1 MILGENMGNKDK
13 QQQSISSG
21 ISQISLKKVATFDEN
36 GASFENLNSINFI
49 YGANGSG
56 KTTTSSFLK
65 NLAENGI
72 EDEFANSK
80 IEWYNNE
87 SLKIEVYNKQFKEE
101 QLRNSQ
107 VKGIFTLG
115 KKTNENLEK
124 IESKKESINEEKKK
138 KIKNEGSLQV
148 LTQKKEKEKEDF
160 TDSCWKKL
168 YKKNEEDFK
177 ETLEGFK
184 RKEKFKEKILKEFEN
199 DKHNQSETVGLEK
212 LKEKIGIVFSKNQT
226 ELALLECNLTDFDSI
241 ENHSIWEQKIVG
253 SGGVAIADLIKKL
266 SNEDWV
272 AQGREYVKDNSICPF
287 CQKETITEE
296 FKKQLESYFDTSYQ
310 ESTDTIKKM
319 KEDYTNKTAK
329 VLERLDEIVK
339 TEQNNLQA
347 KLDTENLKR
356 IIETLRSKIN
366 GNQQKM
372 LDKSKEMSRSFELE
386 STKNEIKEI
395 RDLIDTAN
403 QQIAN
408 HNKIIKDTKNQKK
421 NYVEQTWKFLVN
433 EFKSDIQ
440 EYNKKYC
447 GLKKGIENL
456 EKEIRENR
464 EKIKRLGNEIRE
476 LEKNMVSI
484 KPIVNEINTLLKEY
498 GFTNFGLAC
507 TEDEKSYRIQREDG
521 QLVGETLSE
530 GEVTF
535 ITFLYYYH
543 LTKDSLKENDISK
556 NKVLVI
562 DDPISSLDSNIL
574 FIVSVLVKDLIK
586 ETMEEKTNIKQVII
600 LTHNTYFYKEI
611 TLEYDL
617 KRYQGKYSFWII
629 KKDNNISKIKNYKEN
644 PIKSSYELLWQEVK
658 QAKENNISWVSLQNV
673 MRRIIEYY
681 FRILGGFKHNDSLSE
696 CFENIEEK
704 QVCNSFISWF
714 NDGSHGIS
722 DDLFVQSQDTS
733 IETYLKV
740 FEKIFEITGHE
751 AHYKMMM
758 GIKMRIVFMGT
769 PGFAEVILRA
779 LVGDKD
785 IEVVGL
791 FTQMDKPFGR
801 KKELKAPETKTY
813 ILENHLNIPIFQPQS
828 LKEPEIQI
836 LKDLKPDFIVVVAYG
851 KILPKE
857 VLEIAPCINAHA
869 SLLPKY
875 RGASPIHEMILN
887 DDKIYGISTMLM
899 GLGLDS
905 GDILESASFLR
916 EDYLNLDALSLK
928 LAHMGAALLLSTLK
942 NFSSIT
948 RKPQDHMQ
956 ASFCK
961 KITKADGLVG
971 FKDAKSLFL
980 KSLAFKSWP
989 EIFLESSLKL
999 LEVEL
1004 VENEKSHKEG
1014 EILEIDEKGVL
1025 VGCLK
1030 GSVRIAR
1037 LQAVGKKPLK
1047 AKDYLNGKRLKVG
1060 GILA

>member
-1 MILGENMGNKDK
+1 MGNKDK
-13 QQQSISSG
+13 QQQNISSG

-72 EDEFANSK
+72 EDKFVNSK
-80 IEWYNNE
+80 IEWHNSE

-101 QLRNSQ
+101 QFRNSQ

-124 IESKKESINEEKKK
+124 IESKTKSINEEKEKK
-138 KIKNEGSLQV
+138 KKNKESLQN
-148 LTQKKEKEKEDF
+148 LTLEKKKKEEDF
-160 TDSCWKKL
+160 TDHCWEKL

-177 ETLEGFK
+177 ETLDGFK
-184 RKEKFKEKILKEFEN
+184 RKEKFKEKILEEFKSN
-199 DKHNQSETVGLEK
+199 KHNESEIVKLEE
-212 LKEKIGIVFSKNQT
+212 LKENIKIVFSENQT
-226 ELALLECNLTDFDSI
+226 ELVPLECNLTDFDSI

-253 SGGVAIADLIKKL
+253 SGDVAIADLIKKL

-272 AQGREYVKDNSICPF
+272 AQGREYLSKDGNACLF

-296 FKKQLESYFDTSYQ
+296 FKKQLESYFDTNYQ
-310 ESTDTIKKM
+310 ESTETIKKM
-319 KEDYTNKTAK
+319 KEDYTNKTDE
-329 VLERLDEIVK
+329 VLERLDEIVE
-339 TEQNNLQA
+339 TEQKNQQT
-347 KLDTENLKR
+347 KLNTEIFKR
-356 IIETLRSKIN
+356 IIETLKNKIN

-372 LDKSKEMSRSFELE
+372 FDKGKEMSRSFELE

-403 QQIAN
+403 QQITN
-408 HNKIIKDTKNQKK
+408 HNEIIKDTKNQKK
-421 NYVEQTWKFLVN
+421 ICVEQTWKFLVN

-447 GLKKGIENL
+447 GLEKGINNL
-456 EKEIRENR
+456 EKAISENQ
-464 EKIKRLGNEIRE
+464 EKIKKLENEIKE

-484 KPIVNEINTLLKEY
+484 KPIVNEINTLLKGY

-507 TEDEKSYRIQREDG
+507 TEDEKFYRIQREDG

-543 LTKDSLKENDISK
+543 LAKGSLKENDISK

-574 FIVSVLVKDLIK
+574 FMVSVLVKDLMK

-611 TLEYDL
+611 TLECDL

-629 KKDNNISKIKNYKEN
+629 NKDNNVSKIKDYKEN
-644 PIKSSYELLWQEVK
+644 PIKNSYELLWQEVK
-658 QAKENNISWVSLQNV
+658 QAKENNASWVSLQNV

-696 CFENIEEK
+696 CFENIEE
-704 QVCNSFISWF
+704 QRVCNSFISWF

-722 DDLFVQSQDTS
+722 DDLFVQSQDIS

-758 GIKMRIVFMGT
+758 RMN
-769 PGFAEVILRA
+769 
-779 LVGDKD
+779 
-785 IEVVGL
+785 
-791 FTQMDKPFGR
+791 Q
-801 KKELKAPETKTY
+801 
-813 ILENHLNIPIFQPQS
+813 LN
-828 LKEPEIQI
+828 
-836 LKDLKPDFIVVVAYG
+836 
-851 KILPKE
+851 
-857 VLEIAPCINAHA
+857 
-869 SLLPKY
+869 
-875 RGASPIHEMILN
+875 
-887 DDKIYGISTMLM
+887 
-899 GLGLDS
+899 
-905 GDILESASFLR
+905 
-916 EDYLNLDALSLK
+916 
-928 LAHMGAALLLSTLK
+928 
-942 NFSSIT
+942 
-948 RKPQDHMQ
+948 
-956 ASFCK
+956 
-961 KITKADGLVG
+961 
-971 FKDAKSLFL
+971 
-980 KSLAFKSWP
+980 
-989 EIFLESSLKL
+989 
-999 LEVEL
+999 
-1004 VENEKSHKEG
+1004 
-1014 EILEIDEKGVL
+1014 
-1025 VGCLK
+1025 
-1030 GSVRIAR
+1030 
-1037 LQAVGKKPLK
+1037 
-1047 AKDYLNGKRLKVG
+1047 
-1060 GILA
+1060 

>member
-1 MILGENMGNKDK
+1 MNSNGNKDK
-13 QQQSISSG
+13 QQQNVSSG

-36 GASFENLNSINFI
+36 GASFKDLNSINFI

-72 EDEFANSK
+72 EDKFANSK
-80 IEWYNNE
+80 IAWYNNE

-107 VKGIFTLG
+107 VKSIFTLG

-124 IESKKESINEEKKK
+124 IEIKKESINKENEK
-138 KIKNEGSLQV
+138 KIKNEASLQV
-148 LTQKKEKEKEDF
+148 LTQKKEKEEKDF
-160 TDSCWKKL
+160 ADRCWEKL

-199 DKHNQSETVGLEK
+199 DKYNQSEIVGLEK
-212 LKEKIGIVFSKNQT
+212 LKEKIEIVFGENQT
-226 ELALLECNLTDFDSI
+226 ELALLECNLTDFDFI
-241 ENHSIWEQKIVG
+241 ENHSIWEQKVVG
-253 SGGVAIADLIKKL
+253 SGDAAIADLIKRL

-272 AQGREYVKDNSICPF
+272 AWGREYIKDNSICPF

-310 ESTDTIKKM
+310 ESIETIKEKM
-319 KEDYTNKTAK
+319 EDYASRTAGA
-329 VLERLDEIVK
+329 LERLDKIVE
-339 TEQNNLQA
+339 TEQKNQQT
-347 KLDTENLKR
+347 KLDTENLKI

-372 LDKSKEMSRSFELE
+372 LDKSKEMSRNFKLD
-386 STKNEIKEI
+386 STKNEIDAIK
-395 RDLIDTAN
+395 DLIKKAN
-403 QQIAN
+403 EQIAN
-408 HNKIIKDTKNQKK
+408 YNEMIKDIEKQKK
-421 NYVEQTWKFLVN
+421 SCKEQTWKFLVN

-447 GLKKGIENL
+447 GLEKGINNL
-456 EKEIRENR
+456 EKAISENQ
-464 EKIKRLGNEIRE
+464 EEVKKLENEIKE

-484 KPIVNEINTLLKEY
+484 KPIVNEINTLLKGY

-507 TEDEKSYRIQREDG
+507 TEDEKFYRIQREDD

-543 LTKDSLKENDISK
+543 LAKGSLKENDISK

-574 FIVSVLVKDLIK
+574 FIVSVLVKDLMK
-586 ETMEEKTNIKQVII
+586 EAMEEKTNIKQVII

-611 TLEYDL
+611 TLECDL

-629 KKDNNISKIKNYKEN
+629 KKDNNVSKIKDYKEN
-644 PIKSSYELLWQEVK
+644 PIKNSYELLWQEVK
-658 QAKENNISWVSLQNV
+658 QAKENNASWVSLQNV

-704 QVCNSFISWF
+704 RVCNSFISWF

-740 FEKIFEITGHE
+740 FEKIFKETGHE

-758 GIKMRIVFMGT
+758 RMK
-769 PGFAEVILRA
+769 
-779 LVGDKD
+779 
-785 IEVVGL
+785 
-791 FTQMDKPFGR
+791 
-801 KKELKAPETKTY
+801 
-813 ILENHLNIPIFQPQS
+813 
-828 LKEPEIQI
+828 
-836 LKDLKPDFIVVVAYG
+836 
-851 KILPKE
+851 
-857 VLEIAPCINAHA
+857 
-869 SLLPKY
+869 
-875 RGASPIHEMILN
+875 
-887 DDKIYGISTMLM
+887 
-899 GLGLDS
+899 
-905 GDILESASFLR
+905 
-916 EDYLNLDALSLK
+916 
-928 LAHMGAALLLSTLK
+928 
-942 NFSSIT
+942 
-948 RKPQDHMQ
+948 
-956 ASFCK
+956 
-961 KITKADGLVG
+961 
-971 FKDAKSLFL
+971 
-980 KSLAFKSWP
+980 
-989 EIFLESSLKL
+989 
-999 LEVEL
+999 
-1004 VENEKSHKEG
+1004 
-1014 EILEIDEKGVL
+1014 
-1025 VGCLK
+1025 
-1030 GSVRIAR
+1030 
-1037 LQAVGKKPLK
+1037 
-1047 AKDYLNGKRLKVG
+1047 
-1060 GILA
+1060 

>member
-13 QQQSISSG
+13 QQQNISSG

-36 GASFENLNSINFI
+36 GASFENLKSINFI

-72 EDEFANSK
+72 EDKFASSK
-80 IEWYNNE
+80 IVWYNNE

-101 QLRNSQ
+101 QFRNSQ

-138 KIKNEGSLQV
+138 KVKNEGSLQK
-148 LTQKKEKEKEDF
+148 LTLEKEKEEEDF

-168 YKKNEEDFK
+168 YKKFEEDFK

-199 DKHNQSETVGLEK
+199 DKHNQSEQSEIVGLEK

-226 ELALLECNLTDFDSI
+226 ELVSLECDLTDFDSI

-253 SGGVAIADLIKKL
+253 SGGVAIADLIKEL

-329 VLERLDEIVK
+329 VLERLNEIIK
-339 TEQNNLQA
+339 TEWN
-347 KLDTENLKR
+347 KLNTENLKR

-366 GNQQKM
+366 ANQQKM
-372 LDKSKEMSRSFELE
+372 LDKSKEMSRSFELD
-386 STKNEIKEI
+386 STKNEIDAIK
-395 RDLIDTAN
+395 DLIAKAN
-403 QQIAN
+403 EQITN
-408 HNKIIKDTKNQKK
+408 HNETIKDIEKQKK
-421 NYVEQTWKFLVN
+421 SCKEQTWKFLVN
-433 EFKSDIQ
+433 EFKSGIQ
-440 EYNKKYC
+440 EYSKKYC
-447 GLKKGIENL
+447 GLEKGINNL
-456 EKEIRENR
+456 EKEISENQ
-464 EKIKRLGNEIRE
+464 EKIKKLENEIKE

-484 KPIVNEINTLLKEY
+484 KPIVNEINTLLKGY
-498 GFTNFGLAC
+498 GFTNFSLAC
-507 TEDEKSYRIQREDG
+507 TEDEKFYRIQREDG

-535 ITFLYYYH
+535 IAFLYYYH
-543 LTKDSLKENDISK
+543 LAKGSLKENDISE

-611 TLEYDL
+611 TLEDDL

-629 KKDNNISKIKNYKEN
+629 RKDNNVSKIKDYKEN
-644 PIKSSYELLWQEVK
+644 PIKNSYELLWQEVK
-658 QAKENNISWVSLQNV
+658 QAKENNASWVSLQNV

-696 CFENIEEK
+696 CFKTIEEK

-722 DDLFVQSQDTS
+722 DDLFVQSQDAS

-740 FEKIFEITGHE
+740 FENIFKRTGHE

-758 GIKMRIVFMGT
+758 GIK
-769 PGFAEVILRA
+769 
-779 LVGDKD
+779 
-785 IEVVGL
+785 
-791 FTQMDKPFGR
+791 
-801 KKELKAPETKTY
+801 
-813 ILENHLNIPIFQPQS
+813 
-828 LKEPEIQI
+828 
-836 LKDLKPDFIVVVAYG
+836 
-851 KILPKE
+851 
-857 VLEIAPCINAHA
+857 
-869 SLLPKY
+869 
-875 RGASPIHEMILN
+875 
-887 DDKIYGISTMLM
+887 
-899 GLGLDS
+899 
-905 GDILESASFLR
+905 
-916 EDYLNLDALSLK
+916 
-928 LAHMGAALLLSTLK
+928 
-942 NFSSIT
+942 
-948 RKPQDHMQ
+948 
-956 ASFCK
+956 
-961 KITKADGLVG
+961 
-971 FKDAKSLFL
+971 
-980 KSLAFKSWP
+980 
-989 EIFLESSLKL
+989 
-999 LEVEL
+999 
-1004 VENEKSHKEG
+1004 
-1014 EILEIDEKGVL
+1014 
-1025 VGCLK
+1025 
-1030 GSVRIAR
+1030 
-1037 LQAVGKKPLK
+1037 
-1047 AKDYLNGKRLKVG
+1047 
-1060 GILA
+1060 

>member
-1 MILGENMGNKDK
+1 MNSNGNKDK
-13 QQQSISSG
+13 QQQNVSSG

-36 GASFENLNSINFI
+36 GASFKDLNSINFI

-72 EDEFANSK
+72 EDKFANSK
-80 IEWYNNE
+80 IAWYNNE

-124 IESKKESINEEKKK
+124 IEIKKESINKENEK
-138 KIKNEGSLQV
+138 KIKNEASLQV
-148 LTQKKEKEKEDF
+148 LTQKKEKEEKDF
-160 TDSCWKKL
+160 ADRCWEKL

-199 DKHNQSETVGLEK
+199 DKYNQSEIVGLEK
-212 LKEKIGIVFSKNQT
+212 LKEKIGIVFSENQT
-226 ELALLECNLTDFDSI
+226 ELVSLECNLTDFDSI
-241 ENHSIWEQKIVG
+241 ENHSIWEQKVVG
-253 SGGVAIADLIKKL
+253 SGDVAIADLIKKL

-272 AQGREYVKDNSICPF
+272 AWGREYIKENSICPF

-296 FKKQLESYFDTSYQ
+296 FKKQLESYFDTNYQ
-310 ESTDTIKKM
+310 ESTETIKKM
-319 KEDYTNKTAK
+319 KEDYTNKTDE
-329 VLERLDEIVK
+329 VLERLNEIVE
-339 TEQNNLQA
+339 TEQKNQQT
-347 KLDTENLKR
+347 KLNTEIFKR
-356 IIETLRSKIN
+356 IIETLKNKIN

-372 LDKSKEMSRSFELE
+372 FDKGKEMSRSFELE

-408 HNKIIKDTKNQKK
+408 HNEIIKDTKNQKK
-421 NYVEQTWKFLVN
+421 NCVEQTWKFLVN

-447 GLKKGIENL
+447 GLEKGINNL
-456 EKEIRENR
+456 EKAISENQ
-464 EKIKRLGNEIRE
+464 EEVKKLENEIKE

-484 KPIVNEINTLLKEY
+484 KPIVNEINTLLKGY

-507 TEDEKSYRIQREDG
+507 TEDEKSYRIQREDD

-543 LTKDSLKENDISK
+543 LAKGSLKENDISK

-574 FIVSVLVKDLIK
+574 FIVSVLVKDLMK
-586 ETMEEKTNIKQVII
+586 EAMEEKTNIKQVII

-611 TLEYDL
+611 TLLEYDL

-629 KKDNNISKIKNYKEN
+629 KKDNNVSKIEKFEEN
-644 PIKSSYELLWQEVK
+644 PVKNSYELLWQEVK
-658 QAKENNISWVSLQNV
+658 QAKENNASWVSLQNV

-681 FRILGGFKHNDSLSE
+681 FRILGGFKHNDNLSE
-696 CFENIEEK
+696 CFKNIREQ

-740 FEKIFEITGHE
+740 FEKIFKETGHE

-758 GIKMRIVFMGT
+758 RIK
-769 PGFAEVILRA
+769 
-779 LVGDKD
+779 
-785 IEVVGL
+785 
-791 FTQMDKPFGR
+791 
-801 KKELKAPETKTY
+801 
-813 ILENHLNIPIFQPQS
+813 
-828 LKEPEIQI
+828 
-836 LKDLKPDFIVVVAYG
+836 
-851 KILPKE
+851 
-857 VLEIAPCINAHA
+857 
-869 SLLPKY
+869 
-875 RGASPIHEMILN
+875 
-887 DDKIYGISTMLM
+887 
-899 GLGLDS
+899 
-905 GDILESASFLR
+905 
-916 EDYLNLDALSLK
+916 
-928 LAHMGAALLLSTLK
+928 
-942 NFSSIT
+942 
-948 RKPQDHMQ
+948 
-956 ASFCK
+956 
-961 KITKADGLVG
+961 
-971 FKDAKSLFL
+971 
-980 KSLAFKSWP
+980 
-989 EIFLESSLKL
+989 
-999 LEVEL
+999 
-1004 VENEKSHKEG
+1004 
-1014 EILEIDEKGVL
+1014 
-1025 VGCLK
+1025 
-1030 GSVRIAR
+1030 
-1037 LQAVGKKPLK
+1037 
-1047 AKDYLNGKRLKVG
+1047 
-1060 GILA
+1060 

>member
-1 MILGENMGNKDK
+1 VNSNGNKDK
-13 QQQSISSG
+13 QQQNVSSG

-72 EDEFANSK
+72 EDKFANSK
-80 IEWYNNE
+80 IAWYNNE

-124 IESKKESINEEKKK
+124 IESKKESINKENEK
-138 KIKNEGSLQV
+138 KIKNEASLQV
-148 LTQKKEKEKEDF
+148 LTQKKEKEEKDF
-160 TDSCWKKL
+160 ADRCWEKL

-199 DKHNQSETVGLEK
+199 DKYNQSEIVGLEK
-212 LKEKIGIVFSKNQT
+212 LKEKIEIVFGENQT
-226 ELALLECNLTDFDSI
+226 ELALLECNLTDFDFI

-253 SGGVAIADLIKKL
+253 SGDAAIADLIKRL

-272 AQGREYVKDNSICPF
+272 AQGREYIKDNSICPF

-310 ESTDTIKKM
+310 ESIETIKEKM
-319 KEDYTNKTAK
+319 EDYASRTAGA
-329 VLERLDEIVK
+329 LERLDKIVE
-339 TEQNNLQA
+339 TEQKNQQT
-347 KLDTENLKR
+347 KLDTENLKI

-372 LDKSKEMSRSFELE
+372 LDKSKEMSRNFKLD
-386 STKNEIKEI
+386 STKNEIDAIK
-395 RDLIDTAN
+395 DLIKKAN
-403 QQIAN
+403 EQIAN
-408 HNKIIKDTKNQKK
+408 YNEMIKDIEKQKK
-421 NYVEQTWKFLVN
+421 SCKEQTWKFLVN

-447 GLKKGIENL
+447 GLEKGINNL
-456 EKEIRENR
+456 EKAISENQ
-464 EKIKRLGNEIRE
+464 EEVKKLENEIKE
-476 LEKNMVSI
+476 LEKTMVSI
-484 KPIVNEINTLLKEY
+484 KPIVNEINTLLKGY
-498 GFTNFGLAC
+498 GFANFSLAC
-507 TEDEKSYRIQREDG
+507 TEDEKFYRIQREDG

-543 LTKDSLKENDISK
+543 LAKGSLEENDISK

-574 FIVSVLVKDLIK
+574 FIVSVLVKDLMK
-586 ETMEEKTNIKQVII
+586 EAMEEKTNIKQVII

-611 TLEYDL
+611 TLECDL

-629 KKDNNISKIKNYKEN
+629 KKDNNVSKIKDYKEN
-644 PIKSSYELLWQEVK
+644 PIKNSYELLWQEVK
-658 QAKENNISWVSLQNV
+658 QAKENNASWVSLQNV

-704 QVCNSFISWF
+704 RVCNSFISWF

-722 DDLFVQSQDTS
+722 DDLFMQSQDTS

-740 FEKIFEITGHE
+740 FEKIFKETGHE

-758 GIKMRIVFMGT
+758 RMK
-769 PGFAEVILRA
+769 
-779 LVGDKD
+779 
-785 IEVVGL
+785 
-791 FTQMDKPFGR
+791 
-801 KKELKAPETKTY
+801 
-813 ILENHLNIPIFQPQS
+813 
-828 LKEPEIQI
+828 
-836 LKDLKPDFIVVVAYG
+836 
-851 KILPKE
+851 
-857 VLEIAPCINAHA
+857 
-869 SLLPKY
+869 
-875 RGASPIHEMILN
+875 
-887 DDKIYGISTMLM
+887 
-899 GLGLDS
+899 
-905 GDILESASFLR
+905 
-916 EDYLNLDALSLK
+916 
-928 LAHMGAALLLSTLK
+928 
-942 NFSSIT
+942 
-948 RKPQDHMQ
+948 
-956 ASFCK
+956 
-961 KITKADGLVG
+961 
-971 FKDAKSLFL
+971 
-980 KSLAFKSWP
+980 
-989 EIFLESSLKL
+989 
-999 LEVEL
+999 
-1004 VENEKSHKEG
+1004 
-1014 EILEIDEKGVL
+1014 
-1025 VGCLK
+1025 
-1030 GSVRIAR
+1030 
-1037 LQAVGKKPLK
+1037 
-1047 AKDYLNGKRLKVG
+1047 
-1060 GILA
+1060 

>member
-1 MILGENMGNKDK
+1 MNSKGDKDK
-13 QQQSISSG
+13 QQQNISSG
-21 ISQISLKKVATFDEN
+21 ISLISLKKVATFDEN
-36 GASFENLNSINFI
+36 GASFEDLNSINFI

-72 EDEFANSK
+72 EDKFANSK
-80 IEWYNNE
+80 IAWCNNE

-101 QLRNSQ
+101 QFRNSQ

-124 IESKKESINEEKKK
+124 IESKKELISKENEK
-138 KIKNEGSLQV
+138 KIKNKESLKKI
-148 LTQKKEKEKEDF
+148 TQDKEKEEKDF
-160 TDSCWKKL
+160 ADRCWKNL

-184 RKEKFKEKILKEFEN
+184 RKGKFKEKILKEFEN
-199 DKHNQSETVGLEK
+199 DKHNQSEIVGLEE

-296 FKKQLESYFDTSYQ
+296 FKKQLESYFDTNYQ

-319 KEDYTNKTAK
+319 KEDYTNKTAEALK
-329 VLERLDEIVK
+329 RLDEIFK
-339 TEQNNLQA
+339 TEQNNSQT
-347 KLDTENLKR
+347 KIDTENLKR

-372 LDKSKEMSRSFELE
+372 LDKGKEMSRSFKLE

-408 HNKIIKDTKNQKK
+408 HNEIIKDTKNQKK
-421 NYVEQTWKFLVN
+421 NCVEQTWKFLVN

-440 EYNKKYC
+440 EYDKKYC
-447 GLKKGIENL
+447 GLEKGINNL
-456 EKEIRENR
+456 EKAISENQ
-464 EKIKRLGNEIRE
+464 EEVKKLENEIKE

-484 KPIVNEINTLLKEY
+484 KPIVNKINTLLKGY

-507 TEDEKSYRIQREDG
+507 TEDEKFYRIQREDG

-543 LTKDSLKENDISK
+543 LAKGSLKENDISK

-574 FIVSVLVKDLIK
+574 FIVSALVKDLMK
-586 ETMEEKTNIKQVII
+586 ETMKEKTNIKQIII

-617 KRYQGKYSFWII
+617 KRYQRKYSFWII
-629 KKDNNISKIKNYKEN
+629 KKDNNVSKIKGYKEN
-644 PIKSSYELLWQEVK
+644 PIKNSYELLWQEVK
-658 QAKENNISWVSLQNV
+658 QAKENNASWVSLQNI

-681 FRILGGFKHNDSLSE
+681 FRILGGFKHNDSLNE

-704 QVCNSFISWF
+704 RVCNSFISWF

-740 FEKIFEITGHE
+740 FEKIFKETSHE
-751 AHYKMMM
+751 AHYRMMM
-758 GIKMRIVFMGT
+758 RIK
-769 PGFAEVILRA
+769 
-779 LVGDKD
+779 
-785 IEVVGL
+785 
-791 FTQMDKPFGR
+791 
-801 KKELKAPETKTY
+801 
-813 ILENHLNIPIFQPQS
+813 
-828 LKEPEIQI
+828 
-836 LKDLKPDFIVVVAYG
+836 
-851 KILPKE
+851 
-857 VLEIAPCINAHA
+857 
-869 SLLPKY
+869 
-875 RGASPIHEMILN
+875 
-887 DDKIYGISTMLM
+887 
-899 GLGLDS
+899 
-905 GDILESASFLR
+905 
-916 EDYLNLDALSLK
+916 
-928 LAHMGAALLLSTLK
+928 
-942 NFSSIT
+942 
-948 RKPQDHMQ
+948 
-956 ASFCK
+956 
-961 KITKADGLVG
+961 
-971 FKDAKSLFL
+971 
-980 KSLAFKSWP
+980 
-989 EIFLESSLKL
+989 
-999 LEVEL
+999 
-1004 VENEKSHKEG
+1004 
-1014 EILEIDEKGVL
+1014 
-1025 VGCLK
+1025 
-1030 GSVRIAR
+1030 
-1037 LQAVGKKPLK
+1037 
-1047 AKDYLNGKRLKVG
+1047 
-1060 GILA
+1060 

>member
-1 MILGENMGNKDK
+1 MNSNGNKDK
-13 QQQSISSG
+13 QQQNVSSG

-36 GASFENLNSINFI
+36 GASFKDLNSINFI

-72 EDEFANSK
+72 EDKFANSK
-80 IEWYNNE
+80 IAWYNNE

-101 QLRNSQ
+101 QFRNSQ

-115 KKTNENLEK
+115 KKTNENLEN
-124 IESKKESINEEKKK
+124 IESKKESINEEKEKK
-138 KIKNEGSLQV
+138 KKNEKSFQK
-148 LTQKKEKEKEDF
+148 LTLEKKKKEDDF
-160 TDSCWKKL
+160 TDSCWEKL
-168 YKKNEEDFK
+168 YKKNEENFK

-184 RKEKFKEKILKEFEN
+184 RKEKFKEKILNEFEN
-199 DKHNQSETVGLEK
+199 DKHNKSKIVILEE
-212 LKEKIGIVFSKNQT
+212 LKEKIGIIFSKNQT

-253 SGGVAIADLIKKL
+253 SGGVTIADLIKKL

-319 KEDYTNKTAK
+319 KEDYTNKTAEA
-329 VLERLDEIVK
+329 LERFDKIVK
-339 TEQNNLQA
+339 MEQNNLQT

-356 IIETLRSKIN
+356 LIETLRSKIN
-366 GNQQKM
+366 GNRQKM

-408 HNKIIKDTKNQKK
+408 HNEIIKDTKNQKK
-421 NYVEQTWKFLVN
+421 ICVEQTWKFLVN

-440 EYNKKYC
+440 EYNRNYC
-447 GLKKGIENL
+447 DS
-456 EKEIRENR
+456 EKEIKELEN
-464 EKIKRLGNEIRE
+464 EISKNQGKIERLENEIRE

-484 KPIVNEINTLLKEY
+484 KPIVDEINAFLKGY
-498 GFTNFGLAC
+498 GFTNFSLAY

-543 LTKDSLKENDISK
+543 LTKGSLEENDISK

-574 FIVSVLVKDLIK
+574 FIVSVLVKDLMK
-586 ETMEEKTNIKQVII
+586 EAMEEKTNIKQVII

-611 TLEYDL
+611 TSKYDL
-617 KRYQGKYSFWII
+617 KYYKGKYSFWII
-629 KKDNNISKIKNYKEN
+629 RKDNNISKIKDYKEN
-644 PIKSSYELLWQEVK
+644 PIKNSYELLWQEVK
-658 QAKENNISWVSLQNV
+658 QAKENNASWVSLQNV

-704 QVCNSFISWF
+704 RVCNSFISWF

-740 FEKIFEITGHE
+740 FEKIFKETGHE

-758 GIKMRIVFMGT
+758 RIK
-769 PGFAEVILRA
+769 
-779 LVGDKD
+779 
-785 IEVVGL
+785 
-791 FTQMDKPFGR
+791 
-801 KKELKAPETKTY
+801 
-813 ILENHLNIPIFQPQS
+813 
-828 LKEPEIQI
+828 
-836 LKDLKPDFIVVVAYG
+836 
-851 KILPKE
+851 
-857 VLEIAPCINAHA
+857 
-869 SLLPKY
+869 
-875 RGASPIHEMILN
+875 
-887 DDKIYGISTMLM
+887 
-899 GLGLDS
+899 
-905 GDILESASFLR
+905 
-916 EDYLNLDALSLK
+916 
-928 LAHMGAALLLSTLK
+928 
-942 NFSSIT
+942 
-948 RKPQDHMQ
+948 
-956 ASFCK
+956 
-961 KITKADGLVG
+961 
-971 FKDAKSLFL
+971 
-980 KSLAFKSWP
+980 
-989 EIFLESSLKL
+989 
-999 LEVEL
+999 
-1004 VENEKSHKEG
+1004 
-1014 EILEIDEKGVL
+1014 
-1025 VGCLK
+1025 
-1030 GSVRIAR
+1030 
-1037 LQAVGKKPLK
+1037 
-1047 AKDYLNGKRLKVG
+1047 
-1060 GILA
+1060 

>member
-1 MILGENMGNKDK
+1 MNSNGNKDK
-13 QQQSISSG
+13 QQQNVSSG

-36 GASFENLNSINFI
+36 GASFKDLNSINFI

-72 EDEFANSK
+72 EDKFANSK
-80 IEWYNNE
+80 IAWYNNE

-124 IESKKESINEEKKK
+124 IEIKKESINKENEK
-138 KIKNEGSLQV
+138 KIKNEASLQV
-148 LTQKKEKEKEDF
+148 LTQKKEKEEKDF
-160 TDSCWKKL
+160 ADRCWEKL

-199 DKHNQSETVGLEK
+199 DKYNQSEIVGLEK
-212 LKEKIGIVFSKNQT
+212 LKEKIGIVFGENQT
-226 ELALLECNLTDFDSI
+226 ELALLECNLTDFDFI

-253 SGGVAIADLIKKL
+253 SGDAAIADLIKRL

-272 AQGREYVKDNSICPF
+272 AWGREYIKDNSICPF

-296 FKKQLESYFDTSYQ
+296 FKKQLESYFDTNYQ
-310 ESTDTIKKM
+310 ESTETIKKM
-319 KEDYTNKTAK
+319 KEDYTNKTDE
-329 VLERLDEIVK
+329 VLERLDEIVE
-339 TEQNNLQA
+339 TEQKNQQT
-347 KLDTENLKR
+347 KLNTEIFKR
-356 IIETLRSKIN
+356 IIETLKNKIN

-372 LDKSKEMSRSFELE
+372 FDKGKEMSRSFELE

-403 QQIAN
+403 QQIVN
-408 HNKIIKDTKNQKK
+408 HNEIIKDTKNQKK
-421 NYVEQTWKFLVN
+421 NCVEQTWKFLVN

-447 GLKKGIENL
+447 GLEKGINNL
-456 EKEIRENR
+456 EKAISENQ
-464 EKIKRLGNEIRE
+464 EEVKKLENEIKE

-484 KPIVNEINTLLKEY
+484 KPIVNEINTLLKGY

-507 TEDEKSYRIQREDG
+507 TEDEKFYRIQREYG

-543 LTKDSLKENDISK
+543 LAKGSLKENDISK

-574 FIVSVLVKDLIK
+574 FMVSVLVKDLMK
-586 ETMEEKTNIKQVII
+586 ETMEEKTNIKQIII

-658 QAKENNISWVSLQNV
+658 QAKENNASWVSLQNV

-696 CFENIEEK
+696 CFKNIEEK
-704 QVCNSFISWF
+704 RVCNSFISWF

-722 DDLFVQSQDTS
+722 DDLFVQIQDTS

-740 FEKIFEITGHE
+740 FEKIFKETGHE

-758 GIKMRIVFMGT
+758 RIK
-769 PGFAEVILRA
+769 
-779 LVGDKD
+779 
-785 IEVVGL
+785 
-791 FTQMDKPFGR
+791 
-801 KKELKAPETKTY
+801 
-813 ILENHLNIPIFQPQS
+813 
-828 LKEPEIQI
+828 
-836 LKDLKPDFIVVVAYG
+836 
-851 KILPKE
+851 
-857 VLEIAPCINAHA
+857 
-869 SLLPKY
+869 
-875 RGASPIHEMILN
+875 
-887 DDKIYGISTMLM
+887 
-899 GLGLDS
+899 
-905 GDILESASFLR
+905 
-916 EDYLNLDALSLK
+916 
-928 LAHMGAALLLSTLK
+928 
-942 NFSSIT
+942 
-948 RKPQDHMQ
+948 
-956 ASFCK
+956 
-961 KITKADGLVG
+961 
-971 FKDAKSLFL
+971 
-980 KSLAFKSWP
+980 
-989 EIFLESSLKL
+989 
-999 LEVEL
+999 
-1004 VENEKSHKEG
+1004 
-1014 EILEIDEKGVL
+1014 
-1025 VGCLK
+1025 
-1030 GSVRIAR
+1030 
-1037 LQAVGKKPLK
+1037 
-1047 AKDYLNGKRLKVG
+1047 
-1060 GILA
+1060 

>member
-1 MILGENMGNKDK
+1 MGNKDK
-13 QQQSISSG
+13 QQQNISNG

-36 GASFENLNSINFI
+36 GASFENLKSINFI

-72 EDEFANSK
+72 EDKFASSK
-80 IEWYNNE
+80 IVWYNNE

-101 QLRNSQ
+101 QFRNSQ

-138 KIKNEGSLQV
+138 KVKNEGSLQK
-148 LTQKKEKEKEDF
+148 LTLEKEKEEEDF

-168 YKKNEEDFK
+168 YKKFEEDFK

-199 DKHNQSETVGLEK
+199 DKHNQSEQSEIVGLEK

-226 ELALLECNLTDFDSI
+226 ELALLECDLTDFDSI

-253 SGGVAIADLIKKL
+253 SGGVAIADLIKEL

-329 VLERLDEIVK
+329 VLERLNEIIK
-339 TEQNNLQA
+339 TEWN
-347 KLDTENLKR
+347 KLNTENLKR

-366 GNQQKM
+366 ANQQKM
-372 LDKSKEMSRSFELE
+372 LDKSKEMSRSFELD
-386 STKNEIKEI
+386 STKNEIDAIK
-395 RDLIDTAN
+395 DLIAKAN
-403 QQIAN
+403 EQITN
-408 HNKIIKDTKNQKK
+408 HNETIKDIEKQKK
-421 NYVEQTWKFLVN
+421 SCKEQTWKFLVN
-433 EFKSDIQ
+433 EFKSGIQ
-440 EYNKKYC
+440 EYSKKYC
-447 GLKKGIENL
+447 GLEKGINNL
-456 EKEIRENR
+456 EKEISENQ
-464 EKIKRLGNEIRE
+464 EKIKKLENEIKE

-484 KPIVNEINTLLKEY
+484 KPIVNEINTLLKGY
-498 GFTNFGLAC
+498 GFTNFSLAC
-507 TEDEKSYRIQREDG
+507 TEDEKFYRIQREDG

-535 ITFLYYYH
+535 IAFLYYYH
-543 LTKDSLKENDISK
+543 LAKGSLKENDISE

-611 TLEYDL
+611 TLEDDL
-617 KRYQGKYSFWII
+617 KRYQGKYSFLII
-629 KKDNNISKIKNYKEN
+629 RKDNNVSKIKDYKEN
-644 PIKSSYELLWQEVK
+644 PIKNSYELLWQEVK
-658 QAKENNISWVSLQNV
+658 QAKENNASWVSLQNV

-696 CFENIEEK
+696 CFKTIEEK

-722 DDLFVQSQDTS
+722 DDLFVQSQDAS

-740 FEKIFEITGHE
+740 FENIFKRTGHE

-758 GIKMRIVFMGT
+758 GIK
-769 PGFAEVILRA
+769 
-779 LVGDKD
+779 
-785 IEVVGL
+785 
-791 FTQMDKPFGR
+791 
-801 KKELKAPETKTY
+801 
-813 ILENHLNIPIFQPQS
+813 
-828 LKEPEIQI
+828 
-836 LKDLKPDFIVVVAYG
+836 
-851 KILPKE
+851 
-857 VLEIAPCINAHA
+857 
-869 SLLPKY
+869 
-875 RGASPIHEMILN
+875 
-887 DDKIYGISTMLM
+887 
-899 GLGLDS
+899 
-905 GDILESASFLR
+905 
-916 EDYLNLDALSLK
+916 
-928 LAHMGAALLLSTLK
+928 
-942 NFSSIT
+942 
-948 RKPQDHMQ
+948 
-956 ASFCK
+956 
-961 KITKADGLVG
+961 
-971 FKDAKSLFL
+971 
-980 KSLAFKSWP
+980 
-989 EIFLESSLKL
+989 
-999 LEVEL
+999 
-1004 VENEKSHKEG
+1004 
-1014 EILEIDEKGVL
+1014 
-1025 VGCLK
+1025 
-1030 GSVRIAR
+1030 
-1037 LQAVGKKPLK
+1037 
-1047 AKDYLNGKRLKVG
+1047 
-1060 GILA
+1060 

>member
-1 MILGENMGNKDK
+1 MNSNGNKDK
-13 QQQSISSG
+13 QQQNVSSG

-36 GASFENLNSINFI
+36 GASFKDLNSINFI

-72 EDEFANSK
+72 EDKFANSK
-80 IEWYNNE
+80 IAWYNNE

-124 IESKKESINEEKKK
+124 IEIKKESINKENEK
-138 KIKNEGSLQV
+138 KIKNEASLQV
-148 LTQKKEKEKEDF
+148 LTQKKEKEEKDF
-160 TDSCWKKL
+160 ADRCWEKL

-199 DKHNQSETVGLEK
+199 DKYNQSEIVGLEK
-212 LKEKIGIVFSKNQT
+212 LKEKIEIVFGENQT
-226 ELALLECNLTDFDSI
+226 ELALLECNLTDFDFI

-253 SGGVAIADLIKKL
+253 SGDAAIADLIKRL

-272 AQGREYVKDNSICPF
+272 AWGREYIKDNSICPF

-310 ESTDTIKKM
+310 ESIETIKEKM
-319 KEDYTNKTAK
+319 EDYASRTAGA
-329 VLERLDEIVK
+329 LERLDKIVE
-339 TEQNNLQA
+339 TEQKNQQT
-347 KLDTENLKR
+347 KLDTENLKI

-372 LDKSKEMSRSFELE
+372 LDKSKEMSRNFKLD
-386 STKNEIKEI
+386 STKNEIDAIK
-395 RDLIDTAN
+395 DLIKKAN
-403 QQIAN
+403 EQIAN
-408 HNKIIKDTKNQKK
+408 YNEMIKDIEKQKK
-421 NYVEQTWKFLVN
+421 ICKEQTWKFLVN

-447 GLKKGIENL
+447 GLKKEIKELEN
-456 EKEIRENR
+456 EISENR
-464 EKIKRLGNEIRE
+464 EKIKKLENEIRE
-476 LEKNMVSI
+476 LEKNMMSI
-484 KPIVNEINTLLKEY
+484 KPIVDEINTLLKGY

-543 LTKDSLKENDISK
+543 LTKGSLEENDISK

-574 FIVSVLVKDLIK
+574 FIVSVLVKDLMK
-586 ETMEEKTNIKQVII
+586 ETMEEKTNIKQIII

-611 TLEYDL
+611 TSKYDL

-629 KKDNNISKIKNYKEN
+629 KKDNNISKIKDYEEN
-644 PIKSSYELLWQEVK
+644 PIKNSYELLWQEVK

-681 FRILGGFKHNDSLSE
+681 FRILGGFKHNHNLSE
-696 CFENIEEK
+696 CFKDIREQ

-722 DDLFVQSQDTS
+722 DDLFAQSQDTS

-740 FEKIFEITGHE
+740 FENIFKRTGHE

-758 GIKMRIVFMGT
+758 RIK
-769 PGFAEVILRA
+769 
-779 LVGDKD
+779 
-785 IEVVGL
+785 
-791 FTQMDKPFGR
+791 
-801 KKELKAPETKTY
+801 
-813 ILENHLNIPIFQPQS
+813 
-828 LKEPEIQI
+828 
-836 LKDLKPDFIVVVAYG
+836 
-851 KILPKE
+851 
-857 VLEIAPCINAHA
+857 
-869 SLLPKY
+869 
-875 RGASPIHEMILN
+875 
-887 DDKIYGISTMLM
+887 
-899 GLGLDS
+899 
-905 GDILESASFLR
+905 
-916 EDYLNLDALSLK
+916 
-928 LAHMGAALLLSTLK
+928 
-942 NFSSIT
+942 
-948 RKPQDHMQ
+948 
-956 ASFCK
+956 
-961 KITKADGLVG
+961 
-971 FKDAKSLFL
+971 
-980 KSLAFKSWP
+980 
-989 EIFLESSLKL
+989 
-999 LEVEL
+999 
-1004 VENEKSHKEG
+1004 
-1014 EILEIDEKGVL
+1014 
-1025 VGCLK
+1025 
-1030 GSVRIAR
+1030 
-1037 LQAVGKKPLK
+1037 
-1047 AKDYLNGKRLKVG
+1047 
-1060 GILA
+1060 

>member
-1 MILGENMGNKDK
+1 MGNKDQK
-13 QQQSISSG
+13 QQNKKQQNISSG
-21 ISQISLKKVATFDEN
+21 ISQIALKKVATFDEN
-36 GASFENLNSINFI
+36 GASFKDLNSINFI

-72 EDEFANSK
+72 EDKFANSK
-80 IEWYNNE
+80 IAWYNNE

-101 QLRNSQ
+101 QLRNSH

-124 IESKKESINEEKKK
+124 IEIKKELISKENEK
-138 KIKNEGSLQV
+138 KIKNKESLKKI
-148 LTQKKEKEKEDF
+148 TQEKEKEEKDF
-160 TDSCWKKL
+160 TDSCWEKL
-168 YKKNEEDFK
+168 YKKNEENFK

-199 DKHNQSETVGLEK
+199 DKHNQSEIVGLEE

-226 ELALLECNLTDFDSI
+226 ELALLECDLTDFDSI

-253 SGGVAIADLIKKL
+253 SGGVTIADLIKKL

-310 ESTDTIKKM
+310 KSTDTIKKM
-319 KEDYTNKTAK
+319 KEDYTNKTAEA
-329 VLERLDEIVK
+329 LERLDEIVK
-339 TEQNNLQA
+339 TEQNNLQT

-372 LDKSKEMSRSFELE
+372 LDKSKEMSRNFKLD
-386 STKNEIKEI
+386 STKNEIDAIK
-395 RDLIDTAN
+395 DLIKKAN
-403 QQIAN
+403 EQIAN
-408 HNKIIKDTKNQKK
+408 YNEMIKDIEKQKK
-421 NYVEQTWKFLVN
+421 ICKEQTWKFLVN

-440 EYNKKYC
+440 EYNKKYY
-447 GLKKGIENL
+447 GLEKGINNL
-456 EKEIRENR
+456 EKAISENQ
-464 EKIKRLGNEIRE
+464 EKIKELENEIKE

-484 KPIVNEINTLLKEY
+484 KPIVNEINTLLKGY

-507 TEDEKSYRIQREDG
+507 TEDEKFYRIQREDG

-543 LTKDSLKENDISK
+543 LAKDSLKEK

-574 FIVSVLVKDLIK
+574 FIVSVLVKDLMK
-586 ETMEEKTNIKQVII
+586 ETMEEKNIKQVII

-611 TLEYDL
+611 TLKCDL

-629 KKDNNISKIKNYKEN
+629 KKDNNVSKIKDYKEN
-644 PIKSSYELLWQEVK
+644 PIKNSYELLWQEVK
-658 QAKENNISWVSLQNV
+658 QAKENNASWVSLQNV

-704 QVCNSFISWF
+704 RVCNSFISWF

-758 GIKMRIVFMGT
+758 RMK
-769 PGFAEVILRA
+769 
-779 LVGDKD
+779 
-785 IEVVGL
+785 
-791 FTQMDKPFGR
+791 Q
-801 KKELKAPETKTY
+801 
-813 ILENHLNIPIFQPQS
+813 LN
-828 LKEPEIQI
+828 
-836 LKDLKPDFIVVVAYG
+836 
-851 KILPKE
+851 
-857 VLEIAPCINAHA
+857 
-869 SLLPKY
+869 
-875 RGASPIHEMILN
+875 
-887 DDKIYGISTMLM
+887 
-899 GLGLDS
+899 
-905 GDILESASFLR
+905 
-916 EDYLNLDALSLK
+916 
-928 LAHMGAALLLSTLK
+928 
-942 NFSSIT
+942 
-948 RKPQDHMQ
+948 
-956 ASFCK
+956 
-961 KITKADGLVG
+961 
-971 FKDAKSLFL
+971 
-980 KSLAFKSWP
+980 
-989 EIFLESSLKL
+989 
-999 LEVEL
+999 
-1004 VENEKSHKEG
+1004 
-1014 EILEIDEKGVL
+1014 
-1025 VGCLK
+1025 
-1030 GSVRIAR
+1030 
-1037 LQAVGKKPLK
+1037 
-1047 AKDYLNGKRLKVG
+1047 
-1060 GILA
+1060 